1 MIHDISVQNL
11 DVTFGIDRSGI
22 VGADGP
28 THQGAFDMSFLRC
41 VPNMVLLAPS
51 NESECRDMLYTAFLY
66 NGPAAVRYPR
76 GSGPG
81 EVESAEMRAIPIGK
95 GVVKRTGTRVALL
108 AFGTMV
114 NPALTAGVELDAT
127 VVNMRSV
134 KPMDN
139 ELILK
144 MAESH
149 EIIVSIEENTV
160 NGGAGAGVAEVLS
173 AAGCTTPILILGLP
187 DHHVDQGETGSVLSS
202 LGLDSAGIVASV
214 RKRISLKA
222 TTSR

>member
-1 MIHDISVQNL
+1 
-11 DVTFGIDRSGI
+11 
-22 VGADGP
+22 
-28 THQGAFDMSFLRC
+28 
-41 VPNMVLLAPS
+41 
-51 NESECRDMLYTAFLY
+51 
-66 NGPAAVRYPR
+66 
-76 GSGPG
+76 
-81 EVESAEMRAIPIGK
+81 
-95 GVVKRTGTRVALL
+95 
-108 AFGTMV
+108 
-114 NPALTAGVELDAT
+114 
-127 VVNMRSV
+127 
-134 KPMDN
+134 MDN

>member
-1 MIHDISVQNL
+1 MAI
-11 DVTFGIDRSGI
+11 
-22 VGADGP
+22 
-28 THQGAFDMSFLRC
+28 
-41 VPNMVLLAPS
+41 
-51 NESECRDMLYTAFLY
+51 
-66 NGPAAVRYPR
+66 
-76 GSGPG
+76 